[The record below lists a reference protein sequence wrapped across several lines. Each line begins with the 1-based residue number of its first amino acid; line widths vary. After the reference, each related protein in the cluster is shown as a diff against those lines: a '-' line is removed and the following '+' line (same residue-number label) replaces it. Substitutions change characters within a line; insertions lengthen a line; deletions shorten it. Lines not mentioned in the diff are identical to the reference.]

1 MRLIKKLFLFIKLII
16 IEFTWDFPIP
26 PKRPS
31 RMLRLKF
38 WKTVL
43 YLYQR
48 RKLETLDYNSKIKN
62 FWKDHN
68 HSQAKTYSAWLLS
81 AFNKQRHVFVNEEI
95 FKQLLSNSPK
105 KFLKQVVE
113 AVIQLH
119 VFSINRRLQK
129 IE

>member
-105 KFLKQVVE
+105 KILE
-113 AVIQLH
+113 AGC
-119 VFSINRRLQK
+119 
-129 IE
+129 